1 MRERWKKAPGFS
13 WYEVSDK
20 GRVRSHKP
28 RNQNSEPPKKPR
40 LMQTR
45 VGHGGYIRVT
55 MQDDYGEKRVV
66 PVHLLVARTFLG
78 KPNGRIVRHLDCDRS
93 HPFLSNLAYG
103 SREDNEDDKFGHGTH
118 SLGVQNAMSVLTNR
132 EVKKIYRLKGEM
144 SQTQIAKEYGISR
157 QAVSDIHR
165 GITWAEVT
173 GAN

>member
-1 MRERWKKAPGFS
+1 MAEKWKKVPGFS
-13 WYEVSDK
+13 WYEVSSK
-20 GRVRSHKP
+20 GRVRSYKP
-28 RNQNSEPPKKPR
+28 KNQNAKPPKRPK

-45 VGHGGYIRVT
+45 VGHGGYLRVT

-66 PVHLLVARTFLG
+66 PVHLLVARSFFFL
-78 KPNGRIVRHLDCDRS
+78 PNGRVVRHFTGDRS
-93 HPFLSNLAYG
+93 NPILSNLAYG
-103 SREDNEDDKFGHGTH
+103 SREENEDDKFGHGTH
-118 SLGVQNAMSVLTNR
+118 GLGVQNAMSLLTDR
-132 EVKKIYRLKGEM
+132 EVKKIYRLKGQM